1 MNHQQRI
8 KRAVALGVALSL
20 SLALPAGAAA
30 PTYASDETVY
40 VNLDHYGGIQDIR
53 VVKGVATNG
62 VDWVE
67 DLGDY
72 QEVLPMTTRL
82 TPEQEEGRL
91 VWDVRDLDSD
101 RFYYECVMDPAQ
113 AAALPWT
120 FDVSYQL
127 NGKPVEAMDCAG
139 AEGLVS
145 ITIHAIPNANALQY
159 YQDNLALMVA
169 TGVDLDETTSI
180 QAPGAQ
186 IQAMGNYKMVAFMAM
201 PGAEETFQ
209 LQVGSKAFES
219 TGLVMMMV
227 PGTLEQ
233 LETIADLR
241 ELKDK
246 TEDAEEDMYHS
257 MRELLAMMT
266 GMQGGLRSIQR
277 GLIGVEDVRQQLT
290 AARGTL
296 DPELDA
302 VLDSLDLLV
311 GDSQALVPSMEQ
323 MGEDLKQIQTDGNA
337 MLDTVLSSQEDLEDY
352 EGLLSELSV
361 SLKDLRDLVG
371 DLQDLEDVGRLTD
384 RMGGVLDDLAVDSD
398 RMAEAL
404 KDLRTEQRVY
414 ESAKPVL
421 QEAMGNLAEENP
433 ALVGE
438 LQNLLKEM
446 DQLANLTG
454 KTLRAAEDMMED
466 MGKMMDEAS
475 YLMGV
480 LSELWEV
487 LEEYEDLPYDLIDLG
502 EDLTRVLGETLDRM
516 DAMMDD
522 LAVLQATMNQTLDH
536 TSALLDQ
543 SVTLMNSLNQTM
555 TAATQA
561 MRDLTNTLR
570 SVQGKSDES
579 IQATMDGLLDVL
591 EESLSHSSL
600 TGTMDRALSSVHTLM
615 RDELDE
621 LEEESNV
628 LNMDPSLPM
637 RSYTSE
643 ENQAPASLQFI
654 LRTEEIT
661 LDDLDREA
669 VAEPEDEDIG
679 VWGRI
684 VHIFKELAA
693 AITGVLNQEN

>member
-1 MNHQQRI
+1 
-8 KRAVALGVALSL
+8 
-20 SLALPAGAAA
+20 
-30 PTYASDETVY
+30 
-40 VNLDHYGGIQDIR
+40 
-53 VVKGVATNG
+53 
-62 VDWVE
+62 
-67 DLGDY
+67 
-72 QEVLPMTTRL
+72 
-82 TPEQEEGRL
+82 
-91 VWDVRDLDSD
+91 
-101 RFYYECVMDPAQ
+101 
-113 AAALPWT
+113 
-120 FDVSYQL
+120 
-127 NGKPVEAMDCAG
+127 
-139 AEGLVS
+139 
-145 ITIHAIPNANALQY
+145 
-159 YQDNLALMVA
+159 MVA

-266 GMQGGLRSIQR
+266 GMQGGLRSLQR

-290 AARGTL
+290 AARSTL
-296 DPELDA
+296 DPGLDA

-311 GDSQALVPSMEQ
+311 GDSRALVPSMEQ

-421 QEAMGNLAEENP
+421 QEAMGNLAEEDP

-454 KTLRAAEDMMED
+454 KTLRAAETMMVD

-480 LSELWEV
+480 LSDLWEV

-522 LAVLQATMNQTLDH
+522 LAVLQAAMNQTLDH

-543 SVTLMNSLNQTM
+543 SVTLMKSLNQTM

-669 VAEPEDEDIG
+669 VPEPEDEDIG